1 MSGAEQ
7 WLIEAIEQRK
17 LVQRMMRSQVTL
29 FEPQAYVRVSG
40 GRDAMIAYQ
49 VEGESR
55 HHAAL
60 HQWFVLILSE
70 EALVPDPKR
79 RFSAAREIPPNYQS
93 QIQKLYLRAK
103 SK

>member
-1 MSGAEQ
+1 MSGDAS

-17 LVQRMMRSQVTL
+17 LVQRMQRSQVTL
-29 FEPQAYVRVSG
+29 FEPQAYVRVAG
-40 GRDAMIAYQ
+40 GRDALIAYQ
-49 VEGESR
+49 VEGETR
-55 HHAAL
+55 HHAAP
-60 HQWFVLILSE
+60 HQWFVLILDA

-79 RFSAAREIPPNYQS
+79 RFSAAREIPPNYQA